1 MTDKISALQEK
12 VKANPKQVFHR
23 YSLSQAYFEENQL
36 ELACA
41 EFEECLKARPDW
53 MMAALFLGKAYLAD
67 ENKEKAKEK
76 LELALFLAKNQN
88 HDDPAE
94 EAAQL
99 LAELNKPG

>member
-12 VKANPKQVFHR
+12 IKLNPAQVFHR
-23 YSLSQAYFEENQL
+23 YSLGQAYYEGNQL
-36 ELACA
+36 KLASD
-41 EFEECLKARPDW
+41 EFEECLKFKPDW